1 MYCTGQHACVFR
13 VKGGR
18 KGMRHDPEV
27 KAEVEAMYK
36 KGIPRQDIS
45 ESTKI
50 PLSTISCWTRHTVSE
65 PLSFITCVVCGRQK
79 RTLNIQQRYCSES
92 CKNRA
97 NYHRRRDR
105 GQTKRPEPEPQK
117 CEQCH
122 KEYIPTHGNVSKYC
136 GEACRESAAKVRQW
150 KGTKGAFDE
159 SLNRLLRANK
169 EEFGINRDKYREDI
183 EIVENYDRKNRI
195 SLSQVEQDQVQKI
208 YRILSRSS

>member
-1 MYCTGQHACVFR
+1 MKY
-13 VKGGR
+13 
-18 KGMRHDPEV
+18 DPDV
-27 KAEVEAMYK
+27 KAEVQEIYRSGKPRAQISK
-36 KGIPRQDIS
+36 EKG
-45 ESTKI
+45 I
-50 PLSTISCWTRHTVSE
+50 PLSTISYWTRHTVSE
-65 PLSFITCVVCGRQK
+65 LLSFITCVVCGRQK

-105 GQTKRPEPEPQK
+105 GQTKCPEPEPQK